1 MVKVQRVSQTS
12 RLHITALGDLMSTD
26 NPTLS
31 EIGEQN
37 IRERAEKYGEPVD
50 YYLNYL
56 DNEYERGE

>member
-1 MVKVQRVSQTS
+1 
-12 RLHITALGDLMSTD
+12 MSEEI
-26 NPTLS
+26 PTLS